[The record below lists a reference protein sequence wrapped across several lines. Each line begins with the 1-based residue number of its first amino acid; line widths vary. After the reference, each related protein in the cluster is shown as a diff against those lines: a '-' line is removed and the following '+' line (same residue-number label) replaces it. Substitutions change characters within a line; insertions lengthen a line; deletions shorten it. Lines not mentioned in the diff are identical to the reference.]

1 MRKLLLALIWTNFII
16 GIQAQTVLEEI
27 RQNPVL
33 SSSNYMAY
41 PGPLQKKLT
50 PAPKGMKPFYI
61 SHYGRH
67 GSRFHSK
74 PSIYNAPYLTL
85 SKADSLGK
93 LTPLGHDVMM
103 RLDRIRKNA
112 EYHWGDLTPLGARQQ
127 QEIGKRMM
135 TRFPEVFQGAAD
147 IDARSTGVGRCVL
160 SMENMLLQM
169 LRINSHLNIHQDAT
183 HRDMYFLNYQDKPL
197 FALKKNKASID
208 IIEKYK
214 ERYIKN
220 NHLTQ
225 LLFNDSVYVRDHVN
239 SIEFG
244 SQLLIVAAIM
254 PGTELGKEVTLF
266 DVFTIDEIYG
276 IWRAG
281 NVYWYVG
288 YGACPVNGG
297 VQPYTQRNLLR
308 KLITDADS
316 CILQS
321 KTNVQLRFGHET
333 VLMPLVCLLDIN
345 GFGVAVDDL
354 ELLEEK
360 GWANYRIFPMA
371 SNVQF
376 IFYRRDKNDRDV
388 LFKVLRNE
396 NEVTLPLPGS
406 QAPYY
411 RWSDFRDY
419 YLKKLDAYEN

>member
-41 PGPLQKKLT
+41 PGPLQKKLV

-214 ERYIKN
+214 ERHIKN

-388 LFKVLRNE
+388 LFKVLLNE

>member
-33 SSSNYMAY
+33 SSCNYMAY
-41 PGPLQKKLT
+41 PGPLQKRLT

-93 LTPLGHDVMM
+93 LTPLGYDVMM

-388 LFKVLRNE
+388 LFKVLLNE

>member
-1 MRKLLLALIWTNFII
+1 M
-16 GIQAQTVLEEI
+16 
-27 RQNPVL
+27 
-33 SSSNYMAY
+33 
-41 PGPLQKKLT
+41 
-50 PAPKGMKPFYI
+50 
-61 SHYGRH
+61 
-67 GSRFHSK
+67 
-74 PSIYNAPYLTL
+74 
-85 SKADSLGK
+85 
-93 LTPLGHDVMM
+93 
-103 RLDRIRKNA
+103 
-112 EYHWGDLTPLGARQQ
+112 
-127 QEIGKRMM
+127 
-135 TRFPEVFQGAAD
+135 
-147 IDARSTGVGRCVL
+147 
-160 SMENMLLQM
+160 
-169 LRINSHLNIHQDAT
+169 
-183 HRDMYFLNYQDKPL
+183 
-197 FALKKNKASID
+197 
-208 IIEKYK
+208 
-214 ERYIKN
+214 
-220 NHLTQ
+220 
-225 LLFNDSVYVRDHVN
+225 LFNDSVYVRDHVN

-388 LFKVLRNE
+388 LFKVLLNE